1 MFIINKT
8 TVVELVVV
16 VTCNLRFGEVGV
28 GRSGVHGLLQLHD
41 EFNILSHAGQSQKQT
56 TAQLL
61 YEPQLSKVTSTEMER
76 KPGVAS
82 LWKTE
87 ARASGSRSFSAA
99 CSLS

>member
-1 MFIINKT
+1 M
-8 TVVELVVV
+8 VELVVV

-41 EFNILSHAGQSQKQT
+41 EFKNILSHAGQSQKQT

-61 YEPQLSKVTSTEMER
+61 YGPQLSKVTSTEMER

-82 LWKTE
+82 IWKTE
-87 ARASGSRSFSAA
+87 ARASGAQGHSQLHVA
-99 CSLS
+99 